1 MDRFNVLQGSCLEV
15 MRDLADSSIDAIVTD
30 PPYGLSNHKTKLVEE
45 CLRAWID
52 GASYTPTN
60 QKGFMGKEW
69 DAWVPG
75 PDVWREAIRVLKP
88 GGHLLAFAGT
98 RSMDLMSLSIRLAG
112 FELRDSIGWAHDSG
126 SAPLMAW
133 AFGSGFPKSL
143 DVGKSLDAAEKKRWL
158 DVRKAIDNADQSAIL
173 ATWKEYSKTASSAE
187 VSFAKSEIAN
197 GTNMPKSGFVPES
210 VLLQSDP
217 ENSDAVALV
226 AELSLIESCHTSEA
240 ETSSVARLAD
250 ENESPSPVR
259 SAESQR
265 QSGQASNTHTGTVR
279 CDVKHWQSES
289 TADKLKAVEAL
300 KTWLGSKPSS
310 KREDTVALCAALT
323 ADLKLITLSQSKT
336 FQSFD
341 TTRQMAC
348 ASAISVTITEF
359 MAASLISFTAD
370 TLRNKANNKAAEA
383 EREVVGR
390 NKHGRTQSVGAY
402 NFGGRDVI
410 NGSNNMGQEFDIT
423 APATDAAR
431 QWSGWGTAL
440 KPAWEPVIVARKPI
454 VGTVAENVLRHGT
467 GAINVDGCRVGE
479 GADKGD
485 WPITQRRHAD
495 VTYTLEPVPT
505 DKSSGRWPANVIH
518 DGSDE
523 ATAPFGSAARFFY
536 CAKASKRDRD
546 EGCEGLELV
555 THQSGMGGAMPVDDD
570 GNARDRFKA
579 QSHNHH
585 PTVKPTD
592 LMRYLCRLVTPPD
605 GVVLDPFMGSGS
617 TGKAALLEGFR
628 FIGIEREPEY
638 VEIAR
643 ARIAHAIKQVEEK
656 DQEQE
661 ELF

>member
-1 MDRFNVLQGSCLEV
+1 
-15 MRDLADSSIDAIVTD
+15 
-30 PPYGLSNHKTKLVEE
+30 
-45 CLRAWID
+45 
-52 GASYTPTN
+52 
-60 QKGFMGKEW
+60 
-69 DAWVPG
+69 
-75 PDVWREAIRVLKP
+75 
-88 GGHLLAFAGT
+88 
-98 RSMDLMSLSIRLAG
+98 MDLMSLSIRLAG

-133 AFGSGFPKSL
+133 TFGSGFPKSL

-158 DVRKAIDNADQSAIL
+158 DVRKAIDNADQSAML
-173 ATWKEYSKTASSAE
+173 ATWKEYSKTASSAG
-187 VSFAKSEIAN
+187 VSFAKSETAN

-210 VLLQSDP
+210 VLLQADP

-226 AELSLIESCHTSEA
+226 AGLSLIESCHTSEA

-370 TLRNKANNKAAEA
+370 TLRNKAIDKAAEA
-383 EREVVGR
+383 EREVVGQR
-390 NKHGRTQSVGAY
+390 RQRANNQQNSNAAMNASAG
-402 NFGGRDVI
+402 DVELLTI
-410 NGSNNMGQEFDIT
+410 
-423 APATDAAR
+423 PATDAAR
-431 QWSGWGTAL
+431 QWAGWGTAL
-440 KPAWEPVIVARKPI
+440 KPAWEPIIIARKPI
-454 VGTVAENVLRHGT
+454 DGGVADNLLLHGT
-467 GAINVDGCRVGE
+467 GGLNIDACRVEAEDQEALTAARLGYA
-479 GADKGD
+479 GKTDNGTFNACKT
-485 WPITQRRHAD
+485 I
-495 VTYTLEPVPT
+495 VPSMT
-505 DKSSGRWPANVIH
+505 PGRWPANIII
-518 DGSDE
+518 DDSD
-523 ATAPFGSAARFFY
+523 AVKDCFPITTTRAGAVVRNNKKGPFQGGRTYTGKRTYTLSSTPAQETRGYADHGTAARFFY
-536 CAKASKRDRD
+536 CAKASRHDRD
-546 EGCEGLELV
+546 EGCEELPSRV
-555 THQSGMGGAMPVDDD
+555 AGGMQGRHD
-570 GNARDRFKA
+570 GSMGSITISR
-579 QSHNHH
+579 NHH
-585 PTVKPTD
+585 PTVKPTT
-592 LMRYLCRLVTPPD
+592 LMRYLCRLITPPG
-605 GVVLDPFMGSGS
+605 GVVLDPFCGSGS
-617 TGKAALLEGFR
+617 TGRGAVLEGFR
-628 FIGIEREPEY
+628 FIGIERELEY

-661 ELF
+661 KLF